1 MENNTDSAVFFSTIF
16 TISNRMETLLNHL
29 LWSQEFWLPPSIT
42 WNDIDEGI
50 AGGSRHPLPCDLL
63 IAFPLAL
70 GFIAFRFAFERILAL
85 PLSRKLGVTD
95 KVQVRV
101 PPNPKLEAFYMQK
114 KKHFTQSELVGLE
127 KHCGLTPHQIQNWL
141 RRRRNH
147 DKPSN
152 TKKFCEASWRFAFYL
167 IAFMAGLDV
176 LKDTAWFWDHRDC
189 WRGYPKQPV
198 SESHY
203 WYYILELSFYW
214 SLLLSVYKD
223 VKRKDFREQI
233 IHHIATISLISFS
246 YCSNFIRVGTV
257 VMLLHDSSDF
267 LLESAK
273 MFNYAGWKK
282 TCDSLFVLFAVVFL
296 GTRLLV
302 FPCRILYSTFV
313 ESLDFFKPFP
323 GYYFFN
329 GLLLVLQ
336 GLHIFWAYLI
346 LRMLY
351 KFIFLGKVERDERSD
366 DESDVEEEGEE
377 WDSGLEEE
385 CCWEQ
390 SKGSFKSKLTSL
402 ADNCVLN
409 NLTHQR
415 RNMNSRLPKAR

>member
-1 MENNTDSAVFFSTIF
+1 MD
-16 TISNRMETLLNHL
+16 RMEKLLNQW
-29 LWSQEFWLPPSIT
+29 LWPQEFWLPPTIT
-42 WNDIDEGI
+42 WHDIDEGTT
-50 AGGSRHPLPCDLL
+50 GGSRQPLPRDLL
-63 IAFPLAL
+63 VVLPLAL
-70 GFIAFRFAFERILAL
+70 AFIAVRFAFERVVAL
-85 PLSRKLGVTD
+85 PLSRRLGVFD
-95 KVQVRV
+95 RVQVRV
-101 PPNPKLEAFYMQK
+101 QPNPELEAFYLK
-114 KKHFTQSELVGLE
+114 KKKQFTQHELMGLE
-127 KHCGLTPHQIQNWL
+127 KQCGVQLRQIQNWL
-141 RRRRNH
+141 RLRHNQ

-167 IAFMAGLDV
+167 IAFTAGLTF
-176 LKDTAWFWDHRDC
+176 LINTSWFWDHREC

-198 SESHY
+198 AESHY

-214 SLLLSVYKD
+214 SLLLCASVD
-223 VKRKDFREQI
+223 VKRKDFKEQI

-246 YCSNFIRVGTV
+246 YCANFIRVGTV

-282 TCDSLFVLFAVVFL
+282 TCDSLFVVFSVVFL
-296 GTRLLV
+296 GTRLFV
-302 FPCRILYSTFV
+302 FPCRVLYSTFM

-323 GYYFFN
+323 GYYLFN

-336 GLHIFWAYLI
+336 ALHIFWAYLI
-346 LRMLY
+346 LRMVY
-351 KFIFLGKVERDERSD
+351 KFIFLGKVEKDERSD
-366 DESDVEEEGEE
+366 DESDVEEEEE
-377 WDSGLEEE
+377 GSSLEEE

-390 SKGSFKSKLTSL
+390 TRETLNSKLVSL
-402 ADNCVLN
+402 ANNCVLN